1 MGEADISAEQSQ
13 TRQESRL
20 PSSDVDSGWTR
31 HPAVPPAQGSAPPVG
46 LIWRIRDRQTFIQ
59 LRRDGRRF
67 RRGPIT
73 VTFVDGTPDVPP
85 RVAFA
90 VGRKVGGAVV
100 RNRLRRRLRAILA
113 ELATSLRP
121 GAYLISAAPAAA
133 DMTFGELRNT
143 VSEALGWPEMHR

>member
-13 TRQESRL
+13 TRQESWV
-20 PSSDVDSGWTR
+20 SSPDVDPGGPR
-31 HPAVPPAQGSAPPVG
+31 HPAVPPAQGSASPVG
-46 LIWRIRDRQTFIQ
+46 LIWRIRDRQTFLQ

-73 VTFVDGTPDVPP
+73 ITFVDGAPDGPP

-90 VGRKVGGAVV
+90 VGRKAGGAVV
-100 RNRLRRRLRAILA
+100 RNRLRRRLRAVFA
-113 ELATSLRP
+113 DRASSLRP

-143 VSEALGWPEMHR
+143 VSEALGLPEMPR